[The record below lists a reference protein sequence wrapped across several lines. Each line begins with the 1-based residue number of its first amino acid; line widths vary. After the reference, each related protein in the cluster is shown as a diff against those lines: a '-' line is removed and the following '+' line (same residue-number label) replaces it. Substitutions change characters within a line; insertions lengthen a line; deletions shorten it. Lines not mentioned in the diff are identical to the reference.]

1 MRVCFTVWQEPQGKA
16 RPKFAK
22 RGRYVTVRTPEKT
35 RAYEKS
41 IQEAYLQQC
50 GNQTC
55 LEGGSVE
62 MKVTAYFK
70 IPKSASKNKRQA
82 MLLGEIRPTKKPD
95 ADNILKAVADALNG
109 VAYKDDACVVKMDVE
124 KFYSD
129 VGRIDVVVESF

>member
-22 RGRYVTVRTPEKT
+22 RGRYVSVRTPEKT

-55 LEGGSVE
+55 LEGGIVE

-109 VAYKDDACVVKMDVE
+109 VAYKDDACVVKMNVE

>member
-22 RGRYVTVRTPEKT
+22 RGRYVSVRTPEKT

-41 IQEAYLQQC
+41 IREAYLQQC
-50 GNQTC
+50 GNQMC
-55 LEGGSVE
+55 LEGHSVE

-124 KFYSD
+124 KFYAD

>member
-22 RGRYVTVRTPEKT
+22 RGRYVSVRTPEKT

-50 GNQTC
+50 DNQTC

-62 MKVTAYFK
+62 MKVTAYSK

-109 VAYKDDACVVKMDVE
+109 VAYKDDACVVKMNVE